1 MGPSPFREPPAL
13 VVLDD
18 LDRAE
23 PEVAEAVEAFRCR
36 GARSPTLLVTGPV
49 APEGAPAWALG
60 PLPEVDLAELC
71 RQVEAGPDAARTSG
85 GSPGWVLSAA
95 GRGPL
100 GREAILA
107 RVSTLSDAA
116 RGRLADVALRGGRA
130 IDDGQAL
137 PELFAEGLLDRTVLE
152 GARFVRLTSP
162 RLWAEIARAL
172 ATPAQVAATA
182 EVARADV
189 TVPPAALALL
199 AELAP
204 VADRPALLRDAATR
218 ARREEARGV
227 ELAAL
232 TTLATTGAAGPPE
245 LRRLERLARDLSRAD
260 LHAQTLGW
268 LRDAGDLS
276 LATLARVREAE
287 RLGRQGEFD
296 AADARLAAA
305 RSEAEA
311 RRDAPAIAWCE
322 ATRGAVALYRADWET
337 ADRALG
343 EARARLEALGDE
355 REELARV
362 DHNLGVVAIYQGKQA
377 VAAEAFARALATK
390 RALGD
395 LPGVR
400 ASLLN
405 LGLAETRL
413 GRFDRARAALTEALA
428 LARSLGE
435 RTGRVWTSAAL
446 ADLAVREGD
455 PREAERHVAE
465 AEAGGDAV
473 PPAIAADLAL
483 LRAEIAL
490 LDGEASEARAALAR
504 IDPALRAED
513 AFVDGRALAL
523 TGRTHLAALPVDRRA
538 AARAAIAALRR
549 ARAAGLPDVEAQA
562 RAVLADA
569 RAGSRHTAQVTSR
582 DPDPELWRAV
592 ALLPGAPDEAARAAI
607 VARCVVATS
616 GAERAFVV
624 VHGDGPL
631 RVSGADADGFELPGA
646 EERLPRA
653 AVEAAIAS
661 EGPVSLREPHA
672 RVAIAASA
680 RGVRVA
686 VIAEHRYLADAF
698 ADLAETTVR
707 RWAALAAFVPGS
719 AGAPRVPVPR
729 PVVIQERAESTVVPA
744 LAPTRAFPTLVGQSP
759 ALLRALA
766 KLEAA
771 LDVSAELPVLI
782 LGETGVGKELF
793 ARALH
798 DEGPRASAPF
808 VALNCAAV
816 PDTLFEAELFGHV
829 RGSFTGAERARG
841 GLAARARGGTL
852 FLDEIGELPLARQAS
867 LLRVLET
874 RRYRPVGGDEELP
887 LEARVVT
894 ATNRDLA
901 RAVDAGTFR
910 RDLLYRLDVI
920 TLRVPALRERGDD
933 VGRLALHFLRAAGS
947 KSQLAPAT
955 LAALAAHPW
964 PGNVRELAHL
974 MQRLSTLGVK
984 KIDPAHLPRAMR
996 EGGVPSASPPTERDE
1011 LEAALAACDGNI
1023 TRAAERL
1030 GVTRQGLKKRMV
1042 RLGVR
1047 AAKEEAS

>member
-1 MGPSPFREPPAL
+1 M
-13 VVLDD
+13 
-18 LDRAE
+18 
-23 PEVAEAVEAFRCR
+23 
-36 GARSPTLLVTGPV
+36 
-49 APEGAPAWALG
+49 
-60 PLPEVDLAELC
+60 
-71 RQVEAGPDAARTSG
+71 
-85 GSPGWVLSAA
+85 
-95 GRGPL
+95 
-100 GREAILA
+100 
-107 RVSTLSDAA
+107 
-116 RGRLADVALRGGRA
+116 
-130 IDDGQAL
+130 
-137 PELFAEGLLDRTVLE
+137 
-152 GARFVRLTSP
+152 
-162 RLWAEIARAL
+162 
-172 ATPAQVAATA
+172 
-182 EVARADV
+182 
-189 TVPPAALALL
+189 
-199 AELAP
+199 
-204 VADRPALLRDAATR
+204 
-218 ARREEARGV
+218 
-227 ELAAL
+227 
-232 TTLATTGAAGPPE
+232 
-245 LRRLERLARDLSRAD
+245 
-260 LHAQTLGW
+260 
-268 LRDAGDLS
+268 
-276 LATLARVREAE
+276 
-287 RLGRQGEFD
+287 
-296 AADARLAAA
+296 
-305 RSEAEA
+305 
-311 RRDAPAIAWCE
+311 
-322 ATRGAVALYRADWET
+322 
-337 ADRALG
+337 
-343 EARARLEALGDE
+343 
-355 REELARV
+355 
-362 DHNLGVVAIYQGKQA
+362 
-377 VAAEAFARALATK
+377 
-390 RALGD
+390 
-395 LPGVR
+395 
-400 ASLLN
+400 
-405 LGLAETRL
+405 
-413 GRFDRARAALTEALA
+413 
-428 LARSLGE
+428 
-435 RTGRVWTSAAL
+435 WTSAAL

-569 RAGSRHTAQVTSR
+569 RAVRAILRKVTSR

-592 ALLPGAPDEAARAAI
+592 ALLPGGPDEAARAAI

-616 GAERAFVV
+616 AAERAFVV

-707 RWAALAAFVPGS
+707 RWAALALVGVRGCAPRARAAPRRD
-719 AGAPRVPVPR
+719 AGARRVDGGARPRADARVPHPRGPEPRV
-729 PVVIQERAESTVVPA
+729 A
-744 LAPTRAFPTLVGQSP
+744 
-759 ALLRALA
+759 
-766 KLEAA
+766 
-771 LDVSAELPVLI
+771 
-782 LGETGVGKELF
+782 
-793 ARALH
+793 ARARQARGRARRVRRAPGA
-798 DEGPRASAPF
+798 DPRRDGDGQGAGRRVDPPAHVRRDAPF

-829 RGSFTGAERARG
+829 RGSFTGAERARRSRG
-841 GLAARARGGTL
+841 ARAGGTL

-867 LLRVLET
+867 LLRVLGT

-947 KSQLAPAT
+947 KAS
-955 LAALAAHPW
+955 
-964 PGNVRELAHL
+964 
-974 MQRLSTLGVK
+974 S
-984 KIDPAHLPRAMR
+984 PRR
-996 EGGVPSASPPTERDE
+996 RSPPSRP
-1011 LEAALAACDGNI
+1011 
-1023 TRAAERL
+1023 TR
-1030 GVTRQGLKKRMV
+1030 G
-1042 RLGVR
+1042 R
-1047 AAKEEAS
+1047 ATCASSPT